1 MRTILTVLRK
11 LLPVRRADTNERS
24 VQEIERQVAVLREKI
39 RYLQVMAMRPG
50 QSSKDLERLRWLE
63 GVARNAVKRR
73 VSEIALMKG
82 GQALPSARTSGVDS
96 KSQTSDA

>member
-1 MRTILTVLRK
+1 VEE
-11 LLPVRRADTNERS
+11 V
-24 VQEIERQVAVLREKI
+24 ERQVAVLREKI

-63 GVARNAVKRR
+63 RAARTAVKRR
-73 VSEIALMKG
+73 VSEIALVKG
-82 GQALPSARTSGVDS
+82 GQEAPPSERMSGVDR